1 MRCAKPLE
9 FCGTGT
15 RGQPGIVWQDQVGYT
30 PGIGIS
36 LGTCIVS
43 AWVTSLVVFACIS
56 GGVLLGILLRNTL
69 PGHHLNSDTRDVVRL
84 CTGLIGTI
92 AALVLSLL
100 IASAKNSFDTHSN
113 QVQQLTANVIMLDEL
128 LAQYGPEAGAA
139 RILMQPAI
147 VKLTDRIWRQD
158 ASDLDK
164 GSPFEASSESKA
176 LLKKI
181 QDLAPG
187 NDAQR
192 NIKNQATQVTTEL
205 AKTRFLLFADAK
217 NSIPMPFLVVLV
229 FWLTIVFA
237 SFSLFAEPN
246 AFVASFLFIFALS
259 AAGAIFLILDL
270 GQPFVGLIQ
279 ISSEPLRNAV
289 APGGP

>member
-1 MRCAKPLE
+1 MN
-9 FCGTGT
+9 
-15 RGQPGIVWQDQVGYT
+15 
-30 PGIGIS
+30 
-36 LGTCIVS
+36 
-43 AWVTSLVVFACIS
+43 AWVTSLIVLACIS
-56 GGVLLGILLRNTL
+56 GGVLLGIFLHNTL
-69 PGHHLNSDTRDVVRL
+69 PGRHLDPDTKDVVRL

-100 IASAKNSFDTHSN
+100 IASAKSSFDTHSI

-128 LAQYGPEAGAA
+128 LAQYGPEAGVA
-139 RILMQPAI
+139 RDLMRPAI
-147 VKLTDRIWRQD
+147 VKLADRIWRED
-158 ASDLDK
+158 ASDIAK
-164 GSPFEASSESKA
+164 GSPFEASRESKE

-181 QDLAPG
+181 QDLTPDS
-187 NDAQR
+187 DAQR
-192 NIKNQATQVTTEL
+192 NIKNQAIQATSEL
-205 AKTRFLLFADAK
+205 AKTRFLLFAAAK

-229 FWLTIVFA
+229 FWLTILFA

-246 AFVASFLFIFALS
+246 AFVVSFLFIFALS

-289 APGGP
+289 APVGP